1 MHLFDLPLTL
11 QILLT
16 EEFVEQML
24 GDLQELNTREE
35 VSKIPCILTF
45 VFSFVLF
52 YCLPVLPCISFL
64 FV

>member
-1 MHLFDLPLTL
+1 MPPRGSF

-35 VSKIPCILTF
+35 VGKMGL
-45 VFSFVLF
+45 
-52 YCLPVLPCISFL
+52 LPRVKWKATIHCSTLDRYPVAPL
-64 FV
+64 KRH